1 MTTSA
6 ADTGQTGDAQVTRQ
20 QWKWTVL
27 ASMASYIDAGSIV
40 AGAIGL
46 ALWTQYL
53 HMGSLVVGLLGAFSS
68 NAISTAI
75 GALIGG
81 RLGDRFGRKRIYS
94 FDLLVYAFGVL
105 WIIFAVQIWMLFVGY
120 ILVGLA
126 VGADVP
132 TSWALVG
139 EFSPNRARS
148 KLLGF
153 TQVFWSIGP
162 IVSLVLGFALAP
174 LGVLGVRIIFV
185 QLLIVAL
192 VTWAL
197 RRGMVESTRWRT
209 AAESDTT
216 ASTAARGN
224 PLSAKRIR
232 NLFTGPSLQALLF
245 TGIVYTCWNTAAGTY
260 GFFGPYL
267 LKTIGSQS
275 QAVSVAISGLG
286 FVLTILG
293 CVFIFMP
300 YGDGPHRRL
309 IYGVGAVAQIV
320 AFLLFVLFPLT
331 LPIAIINFVLFG
343 IGGSLAGEPFYR
355 VWSQELF
362 PTMLR
367 GTAQGI
373 TFAFARTEI
382 GIWSVLVPVLAASGG
397 FKTMSTILMV
407 LLCVSGIVGWL
418 FMPNTAGKSLEQIQE
433 ERAGGVT
440 STSEPA

>member
-1 MTTSA
+1 MTSSAVDTSKA
-6 ADTGQTGDAQVTRQ
+6 GDEKVTRQ

-27 ASMASYIDAGSIV
+27 AAMASYIDAGSIV

-46 ALWTQYL
+46 ALWAQYL
-53 HMGSLVVGLLGAFSS
+53 HMGSFVVGLLGALSS
-68 NAISTAI
+68 NAISTAA

-120 ILVGLA
+120 ILIGLA

-162 IVSLVLGFALAP
+162 IVSLVLGLVLAP
-174 LGVLGVRIIFV
+174 EGVLGVRIIFV
-185 QLLIVAL
+185 QLFIVAL

-197 RRGMVESTRWRT
+197 RRGMVESARWR
-209 AAESDTT
+209 AAIES
-216 ASTAARGN
+216 SAAAPVAERGN
-224 PLSAKRIR
+224 PLSARRIR
-232 NLFTGPSLQALLF
+232 DLFTGPSLRGLLF
-245 TGIVYTCWNTAAGTY
+245 TAVVYTCWNTAAGTY
-260 GFFGPYL
+260 GFFGPYI
-267 LKTIGSQS
+267 LKTVGSQS
-275 QAVSVAISGLG
+275 QAASVALSGLG

-300 YGDGPHRRL
+300 YGDGSHRRL
-309 IYGVGAVAQIV
+309 IYGVGAVAQVV
-320 AFLLFVLFPLT
+320 AFLLFILFPLT
-331 LPIAIINFVLFG
+331 LPVAIVNFVLFG

-373 TFAFARTEI
+373 TFAIARTEI
-382 GIWSVLVPVLAASGG
+382 GIWSIFVPVLAASGG
-397 FKTMSTILMV
+397 FKTMSAILMA
-407 LLCVSGIVGWL
+407 LLLVSGVVGWL

-433 ERAGGVT
+433 ELARSMAGA
-440 STSEPA
+440 SESA

>member
-1 MTTSA
+1 MTNSAVDTSKA
-6 ADTGQTGDAQVTRQ
+6 GDEKVTRQ

-53 HMGSLVVGLLGAFSS
+53 HMGSFVVGLLGAFSS
-68 NAISTAI
+68 NAISTAV
-75 GALIGG
+75 GSLIGG

-148 KLLGF
+148 KLLGL
-153 TQVFWSIGP
+153 TQVFWGIGP
-162 IVSLVLGFALAP
+162 IVSLVLGFLLAP
-174 LGVLGVRIIFV
+174 LGVLGVRIIFG
-185 QLLIVAL
+185 QLFVVAL
-192 VTWAL
+192 ITWAL
-197 RRGMVESTRWRT
+197 RRGMVESARWQ
-209 AAESDTT
+209 AAVESSATT
-216 ASTAARGN
+216 PATERGN
-224 PLSAKRIR
+224 PLSARR
-232 NLFTGPSLQALLF
+232 VRDLFTGPSLRGLLF

-267 LKTIGSQS
+267 LKTVGTQS
-275 QAVSVAISGLG
+275 QAASVALSAFG
-286 FVLTILG
+286 FVLGILG
-293 CVFIFMP
+293 GIFIFMP

-309 IYGVGAVAQIV
+309 IYGIGAVAQV
-320 AFLLFVLFPLT
+320 LAFLLFVLFPLT
-331 LPIAIINFVLFG
+331 LPVAIVNFFLFG
-343 IGGSLAGEPFYR
+343 VGASMAGEAFYR

-382 GIWSVLVPVLAASGG
+382 GIWSIFVPVLAASGG
-397 FKTMSTILMV
+397 FKTMSAILMA
-407 LLCVSGIVGWL
+407 LLLISGIGGWL
-418 FMPNTAGKSLEQIQE
+418 FMPNTAGKSLEEIQQ
-433 ERAGGVT
+433 ERTRGVKGA
-440 STSEPA
+440 SEAI